1 MINGTSFRMTM
12 EINRQTRL
20 SQEIARS
27 QAEITAGKR
36 ILAPSDDPI
45 GAARVTELNRTQ
57 ATEAV
62 WLRNADAAMAL
73 ADRADSTLGSV
84 NNALDRA
91 KELMLS
97 AANGTMSAD
106 NRATIALELQ
116 GIAEEI
122 ASLRGTVDARGEP
135 LFRTNGALEI
145 PVQEGVRISPVPD
158 RNSIFGSSSDIVSV
172 ITAAAA
178 AVVEPD
184 PTLRGPAMQAS
195 MTAIDTANTRVV
207 NSRGEVGVQ
216 ASRLDKI
223 RDQLSD
229 SAIQLEEQKGQ
240 IEDVDLAGAVNRIS
254 AKQVSLAAAQAIF
267 ARLSRQTL
275 FDQL

>member
-1 MINGTSFRMTM
+1 M

-122 ASLRGTVDARGEP
+122 ASLRGTLDARGEP

-145 PVQEGVRISPVPD
+145 PVQEGVRVSPVPD
-158 RNSIFGSSSDIVSV
+158 RNSIFGSPADIVSV

-184 PTLRGPAMQAS
+184 PALRGPAMQAS
-195 MTAIDTANTRVV
+195 MTAIDAANTQVV
-207 NSRGEVGVQ
+207 NSRAEVGVQ

-223 RDQLSD
+223 RDLLSD

-240 IEDVDLAGAVNRIS
+240 IEDVDVAGAVNRIS